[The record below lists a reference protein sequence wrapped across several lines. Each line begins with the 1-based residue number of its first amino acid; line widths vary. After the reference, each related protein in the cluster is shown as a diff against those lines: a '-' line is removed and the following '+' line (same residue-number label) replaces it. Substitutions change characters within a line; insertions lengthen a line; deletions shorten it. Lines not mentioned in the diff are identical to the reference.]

1 MAGMTGNESLDTSVD
16 GLNSL
21 LGTSPYNVFLGLR
34 CTAADAEAGRLVL
47 EMPLRPELERI
58 GGVPQFH
65 GGPVASL
72 ADTAAVFATIL
83 ATGVVPPTVNL
94 RIDYLR
100 PSGGARL
107 IATATVRRSGL
118 SIGVADVDITDDQG
132 RLTAIGRATLST
144 AT

>member
-1 MAGMTGNESLDTSVD
+1 MTDDESPDTSLE
-16 GLNSL
+16 GLGAL
-21 LGTSPYNVFLGLR
+21 LGTSPYNEFLGLR
-34 CTAADAEAGRLVL
+34 CTAADADTGRLVI

-72 ADTAAVFATIL
+72 IDTAAVFATIL

-100 PSGGARL
+100 PSSGDRL
-107 IATATVRRSGL
+107 TATATVRRAGR
-118 SIGVADVDITDDQG
+118 SIGVADVDVTDDQG

-144 AT
+144 ATG